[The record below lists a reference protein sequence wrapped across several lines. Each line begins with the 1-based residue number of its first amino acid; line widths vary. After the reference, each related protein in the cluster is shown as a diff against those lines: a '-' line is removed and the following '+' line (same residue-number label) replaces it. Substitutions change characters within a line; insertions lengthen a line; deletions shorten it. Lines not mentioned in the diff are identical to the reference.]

1 MKIEPI
7 YEPYIYSIH
16 YDGQD
21 ECEFYRLQDQWNDVE
36 YVVDFF
42 TLNKELLKNDVWVKT
57 PEPESAARKLINDA
71 NDLIHYFDELNEN
84 TAKGLKP
91 DFDSHFHYLDGEFNY
106 IMEYIPMKSYGL
118 DRPSFL
124 RIYAIKL
131 TDNTYLIT
139 GGGIKL
145 ADKIQNSPDI
155 KDHVIQNIKRVR
167 AYLRENGIL
176 DSDDI

>member
-1 MKIEPI
+1 
-7 YEPYIYSIH
+7 
-16 YDGQD
+16 
-21 ECEFYRLQDQWNDVE
+21 
-36 YVVDFF
+36 
-42 TLNKELLKNDVWVKT
+42 
-57 PEPESAARKLINDA
+57 
-71 NDLIHYFDELNEN
+71 
-84 TAKGLKP
+84 
-91 DFDSHFHYLDGEFNY
+91 
-106 IMEYIPMKSYGL
+106 MKSYGL